1 MFKKICNAVLKNIW
15 LQLLALILA
24 LCGLTLLIGAS
35 FENVS
40 TTSKGFSPSSPDPDA
55 SSSEESHGSS
65 KDDFDDFLNGSGA
78 FGDWE
83 NFSSFYVETE
93 PVPSKPS
100 STPSSS
106 TPESSAPAA
115 SSEPSSE
122 SSVEPPIPE
131 ESSAPEE
138 SSDPD
143 APSPDAPSESSSAPG
158 SDSSPEEPIPSEPS
172 SSEGG
177 DSPMDAPSISTEDG
191 E

>member
-55 SSSEESHGSS
+55 SSSEESHESS

-106 TPESSAPAA
+106 GIFRPGGLLRAFLRILCGA
-115 SSEPSSE
+115 SYSRRKLC
-122 SSVEPPIPE
+122 
-131 ESSAPEE
+131 
-138 SSDPD
+138 
-143 APSPDAPSESSSAPG
+143 PG
-158 SDSSPEEPIPSEPS
+158 GIF
-172 SSEGG
+172 
-177 DSPMDAPSISTEDG
+177 
-191 E
+191 

>member
-55 SSSEESHGSS
+55 SSSEESHEPS

-93 PVPSKPS
+93 PVHPQLLHSGIFRPGGLLR
-100 STPSSS
+100 
-106 TPESSAPAA
+106 AFLRILCGA
-115 SSEPSSE
+115 SYSRRKLC
-122 SSVEPPIPE
+122 
-131 ESSAPEE
+131 
-138 SSDPD
+138 
-143 APSPDAPSESSSAPG
+143 PG
-158 SDSSPEEPIPSEPS
+158 GIF
-172 SSEGG
+172 
-177 DSPMDAPSISTEDG
+177 
-191 E
+191 